1 MLIYQD
7 MKEDNNMQNKTESN
21 KSAHAEREES
31 ILKFWQDKNI
41 FAKTLEKKS
50 PNGEYVFYE
59 GPPTANGKPGIH
71 HVEARSFKDV
81 MPRYK
86 TMRGYHVSR
95 KAGWDTHGLPVELQ
109 VEKALGFTSKK
120 DIETYGVAAY
130 NKKCKESVFEYID
143 LWKNFTER
151 IGYWADMDNAY
162 FTFHNSYIE
171 SLWGVV
177 GKVNEQ
183 NLLYKDYRIAPWCP
197 RCGTGLSSHELAQ
210 GYQDVKDLT
219 AYVKFKVESGKS
231 KVESGNADANSN
243 TTSEAVN
250 SLPSTYILAWTTTPW
265 TLPGNVALA
274 VGNDIEYIKVRTQK
288 LEVKSESQNL
298 EVEEILILAKEKLSV
313 LGEGYEVIEE
323 IKGSDLVGLEY
334 EPLFPELRNYMQSSE
349 TRAEEFS
356 TYKNGW
362 KVYAADFVT
371 TTDGTGVVHIAPM
384 YGQDDFELATKNNL
398 PKLHTVDPAGNF
410 IAGLVPE
417 KFAGRFVKEVDE
429 KGKPLVAVDVINYLK
444 DHNLFFKQEN
454 YSHSYPHCWRCK
466 TPLIY
471 YARDSWYIGMSKLK
485 DLLVAANENIN
496 WEPSYIKEG
505 RFGEWLREIKDWAIS
520 RERYWG
526 TPLPVWVSEDNSERV
541 VVDSLNT
548 LKKLTKKSG
557 NTYKVMRHGKTIK
570 NEQGTWDFD
579 PTNNVHL
586 LEDGKNVV
594 REQAEKLKRE
604 GYIPD
609 VVYVS
614 PFLRTEETLQIVA
627 EVLGIPKDRI
637 VEDKRLIEW
646 NVGGD
651 WNGKPIEDFFK
662 ALYEKFGKNFH
673 YSKFEN
679 GESYSDV
686 IKRAG
691 EFMYEIDSK
700 HNDKK
705 IMIVSHASVLKAFFA
720 LDHVLDYSS
729 VAEFHNNFTKYKNA
743 EVRDLKFVPLPHNE
757 NFEIDLHKPFID
769 DVVLVSESGK
779 ELKRTKEVMDVW
791 FDSGAMPFAQN
802 ADKRGIDADGC
813 GREDF
818 DTFVSKVP
826 YPADYISE
834 AIDQTRGWFYTL
846 HAVGVLMGHGNSY
859 KNVICLGHLL
869 DKNGKKMSKSQGNVV
884 DPWEQM
890 NKYGVDAIRLW
901 MYSVNQPGESK
912 NYDEKTVDE
921 INKKV
926 FNLIGNTFTFYELY
940 RDKSLESN
948 EAPQTSN
955 VMDLW
960 ILDRLST
967 LVNDVTVNMDSY
979 KLLEPVRDIK
989 EFISDLSTWYLQLS
1003 RDRFRD
1009 GDKGAKQ
1016 TLYFVLKTLAKLLAP
1031 FAPFFAEDLY
1041 LKLRLDNDAESVHL
1055 ESWPHEPEGGKLKVE
1070 SSKDAE
1076 DRGRQMQLTREIVSL
1091 GLDARM
1097 KADSKVRQ
1105 PLSELKVKS
1114 EKLKVGEEFV
1124 TLIKERLNVKKVSFV
1139 EMEESVVLDLEITKE
1154 LKEEGIVREIIRAVQ
1169 DMRKQ
1174 KGLTPSDPIELTIG
1188 ANEACKDILEKP
1200 EWLVMIRD
1208 TVLAKAIHVKTIGE
1222 GDKIVIDDIEFTI
1235 KLA

>member
-7 MKEDNNMQNKTESN
+7 MKEDNNTQNKTN
-21 KSAHAEREES
+21 TDKSTHAIREEFV
-31 ILKFWQDKNI
+31 LKYWQDNKI
-41 FAKTLEKKS
+41 FDKTLEKKA

-120 DIETYGVAAY
+120 DIEVYGVAAY

-143 LWKNFTER
+143 LWKSFTER

-219 AYVKFKVESGKS
+219 AFVKFKVESGKS
-231 KVESGNADANSN
+231 KVESGDA
-243 TTSEAVN
+243 EI
-250 SLPSTYILAWTTTPW
+250 PTYILAWTTTPW

-274 VGNDIEYIKVRTQK
+274 VGSEIEYVKIKFNAEIIIIAKDRVVDVMKGVALLVDDMK
-288 LEVKSESQNL
+288 LSDPKDMVA
-298 EVEEILILAKEKLSV
+298 EILGSV
-313 LGEGYEVIEE
+313 N
-323 IKGSDLVGLEY
+323 GSDLVGLGY
-334 EPLFPELRNYMQSSE
+334 APLFPELRNYMQSSE
-349 TRAEEFS
+349 LRAEEFS

-398 PKLHTVDPAGNF
+398 PKLHTVDASGNF
-410 IAGLVPE
+410 VAGLVPE
-417 KFAGRFVKEVDE
+417 NFAGRFVKEVDD

-444 DHNLFFKQEN
+444 AHNLFFKQEN

-466 TPLIY
+466 TPLLY
-471 YARDSWYIGMSKLK
+471 YARDSWYIGMSKLRDK
-485 DLLVAANENIN
+485 LVAANENIN

-541 VVDSLNT
+541 VVDSIHT
-548 LKKLTKKSG
+548 LKRLTKKSG

-570 NEQGTWDFD
+570 NDQGTWDFD
-579 PTNNVHL
+579 STNNVHL
-586 LEDGKNVV
+586 LEEGKMAV
-594 REQAEKLKRE
+594 REQAEKLKAE
-604 GYIPD
+604 GYMPD

-614 PFLRTEETLQIVA
+614 PFIRTEETLQIVS
-627 EVLGIPKDRI
+627 EVLGIPKDNI
-637 VEDKRLIEW
+637 IEDKRIVEW

-673 YSKFEN
+673 YQKFEN
-679 GESYSDV
+679 GESYADM

-691 EFMYEIDSK
+691 EFLYEVDSK
-700 HNDKK
+700 HKDKK
-705 IMIVSHASVLKAFFA
+705 IMIVSHASVLKACFA
-720 LDHVLDYSS
+720 LDHVLDYSN
-729 VAEFHNNFTKYKNA
+729 VAEFHNHFMKYRNA
-743 EVRDLKFVPLPHNE
+743 EVRDLEFVPLPHNE

-769 DVVLVSESGK
+769 DVVLVSDSGK

-791 FDSGAMPFAQN
+791 FDSGAMPFAQH
-802 ADKRGIDADGC
+802 ADKRRSFVVG
-813 GREDF
+813 EVKKTF
-818 DTFVSKVP
+818 DEYVSGVP
-826 YPADYISE
+826 FPADYISE

-846 HAVGVLMGHGNSY
+846 HAVGALMGKGNAY

-869 DKNGKKMSKSQGNVV
+869 DKNGKKMSKSLGNVV

-940 RDKSLESN
+940 RDKTLEN
-948 EAPQTSN
+948 NNIPDTNN

-960 ILDRLST
+960 ILDRLNT

-1031 FAPFFAEDLY
+1031 VAPFFGEDLY
-1041 LKLRLDNDAESVHL
+1041 LKLRLENDSESVHL
-1055 ESWPHEPEGGKLKVE
+1055 ENWPHTVESDKSKVE
-1070 SSKDAE
+1070 IRSKE
-1076 DRGRQMQLTREIVSL
+1076 MQLTREIVSL

-1105 PLSELKVKS
+1105 PLGELKVKS
-1114 EKLKVGEEFV
+1114 EKYKVGEEFV
-1124 TLIKERLNVKKVSFV
+1124 TLIKDRLNVKKVSFV
-1139 EMEESVVLDLEITKE
+1139 DINEDVLLDLEITQE

-1169 DMRKQ
+1169 DMRK
-1174 KGLTPSDPIELTIG
+1174 KKELTPSDPIELTIG

-1208 TVLAKAIHVKTIGE
+1208 TVFAKTINVNTIGE
-1222 GDKIVIDDIEFTI
+1222 GDKAVLEEVEFSI
-1235 KLA
+1235 SI